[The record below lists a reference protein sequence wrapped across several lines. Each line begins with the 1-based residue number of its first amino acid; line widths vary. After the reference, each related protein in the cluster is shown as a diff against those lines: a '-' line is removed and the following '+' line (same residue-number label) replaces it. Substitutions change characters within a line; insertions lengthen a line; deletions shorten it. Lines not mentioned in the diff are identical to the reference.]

1 MKGGSNPN
9 NSGSNPNNSGSN
21 DNSSSSIK
29 KKSNM
34 WEYILDVMSIVLLI
48 VKIIFLIPLAGLIFY
63 VISTILTLV
72 KYILLKFIL
81 KGAKMIYKAKRLKF
95 LFVDMPVNPITII
108 FGIGYLLVGVILF
121 FLAFI
126 ISLFIGPLLRLFNYL
141 LIITPLADKPAYGP
155 AAANK
160 SINAAA
166 ENNAGEASNAGSDNN
181 AGSGSNAGNNTE
193 AAANVKSNDGQ

>member
-1 MKGGSNPN
+1 MKGGSNTN
-9 NSGSNPNNSGSN
+9 NSASN
-21 DNSSSSIK
+21 DNSSSSTK

-72 KYILLKFIL
+72 KYILLKFML
-81 KGAKMIYKAKRLKF
+81 KGAIMIYKAKRLKF
-95 LFVDMPVNPITII
+95 LFIDMPVNPITII
-108 FGIGYLLVGVILF
+108 FGIGYLLVGVILLF

-141 LIITPLADKPAYGP
+141 LIITPLADKPSYGP

-160 SINAAA
+160 SINAAI
-166 ENNAGEASNAGSDNN
+166 ENNAASEVN
-181 AGSGSNAGNNTE
+181 AGSGANAGNNIE
-193 AAANVKSNDGQ
+193 AAVNVKPNDGNNKSE